1 MYIMH
6 AGSWIVSRAQSIC
19 LTPVLMSLSCLAC
32 TTDPGPLGEW
42 GAMTSE
48 DEDSSTPSAAN
59 DASSPAQLDASVDA
73 GPLSLNPAT
82 CSAQTSES
90 ACLAQH
96 SDPSVGECLWQD
108 MVATDGDCHVQGVER
123 RCMFKAALAP
133 TITRASICVDGGLS
147 PGDGDSIWVRE
158 TNEGFEWVNDHER
171 LRNSTGPVEPG
182 VSWNWCQ
189 TDLDPL
195 CACACRVDFP
205 E

>member
-1 MYIMH
+1 
-6 AGSWIVSRAQSIC
+6 
-19 LTPVLMSLSCLAC
+19 
-32 TTDPGPLGEW
+32 
-42 GAMTSE
+42 
-48 DEDSSTPSAAN
+48 
-59 DASSPAQLDASVDA
+59 
-73 GPLSLNPAT
+73 
-82 CSAQTSES
+82 
-90 ACLAQH
+90 
-96 SDPSVGECLWQD
+96 
-108 MVATDGDCHVQGVER
+108 
-123 RCMFKAALAP
+123 MFKAALAP

-195 CACACRVDFP
+195 CACACRADFP